1 MQFELIEEDNETEAA
16 DDAVLMGS
24 DVEALISGFEKF
36 EKNHALVD
44 YSVSG
49 LFSKDNHQ
57 GFMCDNCNKTY
68 TLNIR
73 IDPRGT
79 IFV

>member
-49 LFSKDNHQ
+49 LFSKDYTEAY
-57 GFMCDNCNKTY
+57 TY
-68 TLNIR
+68 
-73 IDPRGT
+73 RGW
-79 IFV
+79 IQ